1 MKQQELIDKIN
12 ELFPKAKAVPIKE
25 WDGLYGSDEG
35 IWFRGSEE
43 VHSDGLPI
51 FDFYGFGCHP
61 EINSILTNAGWFY
74 EPQNAGIMMAYPL

>member
-1 MKQQELIDKIN
+1 MKQQKLIDTIN
-12 ELFPKAKAVPIKE
+12 ELFPKAKAVPMEE
-25 WDGLYGSDEG
+25 WDGSDEG

-61 EINSILTNAGWFY
+61 EINSILTNAGRLY
-74 EPQNAGIMMAYPL
+74 ETLYAGTMMAYPL